1 MSPRK
6 TFFWIVHVSEPPYR
20 NNQKEV
26 KFVHQFNEVSLIM
39 TESDLLEKDTIES
52 LNRSPFLIHVSQKVA
67 HILWILLH
75 SKTGSNQRFKRFL
88 TSYQEIFK
96 SLSFTAV
103 DKFKTQHQ
111 QAQKQRKEK
120 ALPIPLIKKKKAP
133 LPTFSRNIQ
142 DISIAAKE
150 RWSKADFLN
159 QRICL
164 LLTWMWV
171 TLKLTAWTLRKI
183 CCSAW
188 ILH

>member
-6 TFFWIVHVSEPPYR
+6 TFFWIVHVSEPLYR
-20 NNQKEV
+20 NNQKEA
-26 KFVHQFNEVSLIM
+26 KFVHQFNKVSLIM
-39 TESDLLEKDTIES
+39 TESELLEKDTIEP

-120 ALPIPLIKKKKAP
+120 ALPIPLIKKKKHHFLHFQGTSKTFP
-133 LPTFSRNIQ
+133 LQ
-142 DISIAAKE
+142 LKKDEAKQT
-150 RWSKADFLN
+150 S
-159 QRICL
+159 
-164 LLTWMWV
+164 
-171 TLKLTAWTLRKI
+171 
-183 CCSAW
+183 W
-188 ILH
+188 IREYAYYSLGCGSL